1 MNIEPSPYASMPG
14 ISIPVYSY
22 EASTSPLHVEEFV
35 DYPKPNRMRWTFP
48 ASYTGHRSVC
58 FLPGA
63 TDDMNL
69 IAWVGGET
77 FTPGDPFGYSYAQGG
92 EEVGDQL
99 YIRAIELDTSHP
111 SMMRKKLF
119 TSETEQFVEKQPTG
133 DECLR
138 IRIVRS
144 TIDGNPVSNYGV
156 SSRTVLD
163 KVFWRSA
170 HDFISEADI
179 LAPGNLDLDYE
190 YLYSDLM
197 VAVSPGP
204 AVEDVGYD
212 IFAGDGLDEAN
223 KIATFHRL
231 YDSQSVFNASKPV
244 PLYPDDDIAL
254 TTNKLVLKWAIPGN
268 LRGYTGFRLTL
279 WGYTGSTM
287 ISAWD
292 TGYVKMPP
300 RIKDGDNVFR
310 YEFAAPFLV
319 GEDMSPSEVSRIE
332 PYYNNTTYKW
342 RMTLVNSR
350 FRENWSPFA
359 SFSTAVPE
367 S

>member
-190 YLYSDLM
+190 YLYSDLL
-197 VAVSPGP
+197 VAVSPIS

-254 TTNKLVLKWAIPGN
+254 TTNKLVFKWAIPGN
-268 LRGYTGFRLTL
+268 LRGYLGVRFEL
-279 WGYTGSTM
+279 M
-287 ISAWD
+287 
-292 TGYVKMPP
+292 GYVDSTPVAGWDSGVIKLPP
-300 RIKDGDNVFR
+300 RIKDGDNGFH
-310 YEFAAPFLV
+310 YEFAVPFLV
-319 GEDMSPSEVSRIE
+319 GEDMKPTEANRIT
-332 PYYNNTTYKW
+332 PYYNNTAYKW
-342 RMTLVNSR
+342 RVSLANSR
-350 FRENWSPFA
+350 FRENWSLQA

>member
-77 FTPGDPFGYSYAQGG
+77 FTPGDPFGYSYVQGG

-156 SSRTVLD
+156 PSRTVLD

-179 LAPGNLDLDYE
+179 LAPGNFDLDFE
-190 YLYSDLM
+190 YLASDIGSSTG
-197 VAVSPGP
+197 SPD
-204 AVEDVGYD
+204 VEDVGYD
-212 IFAGDGLDEAN
+212 IFAGNGLSEAN

-231 YDSQSVFNASKPV
+231 YDPV
-244 PLYPDDDIAL
+244 ADQATPVQLFPRNGIVLKSDKLIL
-254 TTNKLVLKWAIPGN
+254 KWTNKSQTYTACRFI
-268 LRGYTGFRLTL
+268 LRGSQN
-279 WGYTGSTM
+279 GSTVCVW
-287 ISAWD
+287 SS
-292 TGYVKMPP
+292 GNVKMPP
-300 RIKDGDNVFR
+300 RIKDADNGFR
-310 YEFAAPFLV
+310 YEFAVPFSI
-319 GEDMSPSEVSRIE
+319 GEDMSPSKSPNIS
-332 PYYNNTTYKW
+332 PYYNNTDYEW
-342 RMTLVNSR
+342 SLTLANSR
-350 FRENWSPFA
+350 FRSDNYSVPVT
-359 SFSTAVPE
+359 FSTAVPE